1 MRGRGLSLLETV
13 FASGLLAGVVFF
25 LLNLYPASALAVRR
39 TQDHM
44 QADQIA
50 QTIISQQQAM
60 PFSKVVTPASQMD
73 EVVYG
78 NTHYKPVLEVFTVP
92 GTDPNVLK
100 RVRVTITWEWV
111 RGTQT
116 SVQEIYLAK
125 LEN

>member
-1 MRGRGLSLLETV
+1 MRRRGLSLLETV
-13 FASGLLAGVVFF
+13 FASGLLAGVVF
-25 LLNLYPASALAVRR
+25 LLFNLYPASALAVRR

-60 PFSKVVTPASQMD
+60 PFSKVVTPATAMD

-78 NTHYKPVLEVFTVP
+78 NTHYKPQLEVFTVA
-92 GTDPNVLK
+92 GTDANVLK
-100 RVRVTITWEWV
+100 RVRVTISWEWV
-111 RGTQT
+111 RGPQ
-116 SVQEIYLAK
+116 SVVQEIYLAK